1 MNVYLVIIIAALLG
15 RYLLELV
22 TDILN
27 VRHVRTELPDEFR
40 DVFDEDRYRKSQQ
53 YLRDTTRFGVVEDT
67 VVTAVVLAFLL
78 AGGFN
83 ALDGLVR
90 RLTSWPIPAGLLFG
104 GVLVVASRLL
114 ALPFTLYDTFVIEE
128 RYGFNRT
135 TPRTFVLDLL
145 KACLLLALI
154 GGPVFAAILWFF
166 QWAGSMAWLYCWAA
180 LSVFQVILVFLAP
193 YVILPLFN
201 KFVPMQDGELR
212 RAVEGY
218 AAGQDFKMRGV
229 FTMDGSRRSAKS
241 NAFFTGFGRSRRI
254 VLFDTL
260 VARHSVAELV
270 AIVAHEMGH
279 YKMKHVPRAIARSI
293 VKTGLTFYLLS
304 LLIGN
309 EGLFAAFRMEH
320 VSVYAGL
327 IFFGF
332 LYTPIGM
339 ALSLVEN
346 ALSRR
351 DEYSADAF
359 AARTAGD
366 AESMIRGL
374 KRLSADNLSNL
385 TPHPLA
391 VFLHYGHPPVLAR
404 IEALRTADAA
414 QGKRP

>member
-104 GVLVVASRLL
+104 GVLVVASKLL

-414 QGKRP
+414 QGERP